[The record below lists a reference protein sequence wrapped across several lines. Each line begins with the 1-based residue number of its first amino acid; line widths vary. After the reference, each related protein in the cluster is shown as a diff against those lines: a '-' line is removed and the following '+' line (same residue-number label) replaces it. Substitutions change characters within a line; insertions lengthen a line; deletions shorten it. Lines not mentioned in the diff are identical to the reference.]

1 MQEIDQL
8 VKMANQ
14 IADNFSF
21 HEDAVDRLAD
31 HLRRFWAPSMRKK
44 LSEFLEAGG
53 DGLKPDVI
61 AAVERL
67 QVD

>member
-31 HLRRFWAPSMRKK
+31 HLQRFWAPSMRKK
-44 LSEFLEAGG
+44 LIEFMEAGG

-61 AAVERL
+61 AAVKRL
-67 QVD
+67 QVG

>member
-31 HLRRFWAPSMRKK
+31 HLQRFWAPSMRNK
-44 LSEFLEAGG
+44 LIEFLDAGG

-61 AAVERL
+61 AAIKRL
-67 QVD
+67 RVG

>member
-21 HEDAVDRLAD
+21 HEDAVDRLVD
-31 HLRRFWAPSMRKK
+31 HLQRFWAPSMRKA
-44 LSEFLEAGG
+44 LVDFLEAGG
-53 DGLKPDVI
+53 GGLKLDVI
-61 AAVERL
+61 AAIKLLRAG
-67 QVD
+67 

>member
-14 IADNFSF
+14 IDDNFSF
-21 HEDAVDRLAD
+21 HEDTVERLAD
-31 HLRRFWAPSMRKK
+31 HLQRYWAPSMRNK
-44 LSEFLEAGG
+44 LIELLEAGG

-61 AAVERL
+61 AAVQRL
-67 QVD
+67 QAG

>member
-21 HEDAVDRLAD
+21 HEDAVDRLVD
-31 HLRRFWAPSMRKK
+31 HLQRYWAPSMTKK
-44 LSEFLEAGG
+44 LIEYQAAGG

-61 AAVERL
+61 AAVKRL
-67 QVD
+67 QLG

>member
-31 HLRRFWAPSMRKK
+31 HLQRFWAPSMRKK
-44 LSEFLEAGG
+44 LIELLGAGG
-53 DGLKPDVI
+53 EGLKPDVI
-61 AAVERL
+61 AAVKRL
-67 QVD
+67 QVS